1 MTIAIEI
8 ALCLALIYALGSM
21 VCSVINEWIAQI
33 FRLRWNNLQHALV
46 DIVGSDHLAT
56 VMNHPL
62 VKDVW
67 DTTRHPTAIPTAVF
81 ARALVHA
88 FVPEGTPVAA
98 GGGVAAAPAASA
110 AESNTSVVCTDP
122 KQLIASLP
130 PELQRQIVPFLS
142 GAGETLEDLYKA
154 TETWFDQ
161 SMTSASDW
169 YARQS
174 HWLSIAV
181 AVVFAVACNID
192 SIAIGSALA
201 HEPQQRAALVEVA
214 EKTVAQYQA
223 NPSSVCPDQA
233 SEPDRQRALQ
243 KCLASLQ
250 VAGADFVGWNAA
262 AWQRMHDF
270 SALSLAF
277 LGWLVSGLA
286 MSLGA
291 RFWFGVLSRVVSV
304 RAGLDPNAVKDGAP
318 KTVPAS

>member
-33 FRLRWNNLQHALV
+33 FRLRWNNLQQALV
-46 DIVGSDHLAT
+46 DIVGSDSLTT

-62 VKDVW
+62 LKNVW
-67 DTTRHPTAIPTAVF
+67 DAKRHPTAIPTAVF

-88 FVPEGTPVAA
+88 FVPEGGQGTTTAVAPGQSPTAVTSSTP
-98 GGGVAAAPAASA
+98 
-110 AESNTSVVCTDP
+110 TVCTDA

-130 PELQRQIVPFLS
+130 PELQRQIVPFLDGTEQTVES
-142 GAGETLEDLYKA
+142 LYKA
-154 TETWFDQ
+154 TESWFDQ
-161 SMTSASDW
+161 SMSSASDW

-181 AVVFAVACNID
+181 AVLFAIACNID

-214 EKTVAQYQA
+214 EKTVAQYQT

-250 VAGADFVGWNAA
+250 VAGADFVGWNAG
-262 AWQRMHDF
+262 AWQRVHEF
-270 SALSLAF
+270 SALALAF

-286 MSLGA
+286 MSLGS

-318 KTVPAS
+318 KTVPVS